1 MPEEQSLSIE
11 ETNKLR
17 ISLGLKP
24 LPVESPSDSN
34 ANKSDAATLNDDDTG
49 LDADERRAVANW
61 QKRQGE
67 LEKAAFRAQQREEI
81 RKAKDAAKRFAKLEG
96 TGLGDEPVDGE
107 EDAVEWVRRMK
118 KRQKEIARKMA
129 EELAARDAAAQRV
142 EYTEKDVRGLKVAH
156 AEEVFLEAGA
166 EGEEIVLTLKDAT
179 IDELE
184 EEGDELENV
193 ELGEKERLGKRLEL
207 KKKKPVYSAYEEDV
221 DENGE
226 RRILGQY
233 DEEIDPKKGRKKFTL
248 GTAIGG
254 MREEEEELRGGESTG
269 AVGGAGKEKLKLSAI
284 SLDIESMKLLPSP
297 TSLVLTRA
305 TGQELTSD
313 YHDLST
319 IKMKK
324 HKKKKPRSTRRKG
337 DDDDALAPAPTAAI
351 DESAMELD
359 DTPAPSTAPKR
370 TLDDI
375 SFVDDE
381 ELQNSLALQRRLAL
395 KKRKIASKPENIARR
410 LKEEAE
416 AAANGDSTPAP
427 EDESGMVIDGTEI
440 KQEPKG
446 DDDDEEPGLI
456 IDETTEFVSN
466 LRAPLPTERRPK
478 RQRSNTP
485 ANTAMAS
492 DSEPEDE
499 EGDIDMDRSRH
510 QLEES
515 EDLAERTKR
524 ESTAP
529 EDITSTGL
537 SSEQTLTRGIGATLA
552 MLNQRGLLQ
561 RNPESETLLSLHR
574 SREKFQAEKRLN
586 ALSFEKRAR
595 VQREADRK
603 SGIFEKMSAKEREEY
618 ARWENKQRDIAE
630 AKEMERRFKEYK
642 PAVKLEYKDEFGR
655 EMNAKE
661 AFKYLSHQFHGKGS
675 GKAKTE
681 KRLKRIEEERKR
693 EAKSA
698 LQGTGEEGMVGGLRE
713 KGKMKGQAG
722 VRLM

>member
-34 ANKSDAATLNDDDTG
+34 ANKGDADDDTG
-49 LDADERRAVANW
+49 FDADERRAVANW
-61 QKRQGE
+61 QKRHDE
-67 LEKAAFRAQQREEI
+67 LEKASFRAQQREEI

-107 EDAVEWVRRMK
+107 EDAVEWVKRMK
-118 KRQKEIARKMA
+118 KRQKKIAKKMA

-156 AEEVFLEAGA
+156 AEEEFIEAGA
-166 EGEEIVLTLKDAT
+166 GGQSMVLTLKDAT

-193 ELGEKERLGKRLEL
+193 ELGEKERLQKRLEL

-226 RRILGQY
+226 RKLLGQY

-248 GTAIGG
+248 GGTFSGATMAGERG
-254 MREEEEELRGGESTG
+254 AESAEARRE
-269 AVGGAGKEKLKLSAI
+269 AVKEKLKLSAI
-284 SLDIESMKLLPSP
+284 SLDIEK
-297 TSLVLTRA
+297 
-305 TGQELTSD
+305 QELASD

-319 IKMKK
+319 VKAKK
-324 HKKKKPRSTRRKG
+324 QKKKKPRSTRRKG
-337 DDDDALAPAPTAAI
+337 GDDDALAPAPTEAI

-359 DTPAPSTAPKR
+359 DTPAPASGPKR
-370 TLDDI
+370 TLDEVT
-375 SFVDDE
+375 FVDDE
-381 ELQNSLALQRRLAL
+381 ELQNSLTLQRRLAL
-395 KKRKIASKPENIARR
+395 KKRKVASRPEDIARR
-410 LKEEAE
+410 FKEEAE
-416 AAANGDSTPAP
+416 AAAGNGGPL
-427 EDESGMVIDGTEI
+427 EDEGRMVIDGSEGVGI
-440 KQEPKG
+440 KQEE
-446 DDDDEEPGLI
+446 DDDEEPGLI

-478 RQRSNTP
+478 RQRSTTP
-485 ANTAMAS
+485 SKTAMAS

-499 EGDIDMDRSRH
+499 EGDVDMDRSLH

-515 EDLAERTKR
+515 EDLVQRIKR
-524 ESTAP
+524 ESSGP

-681 KRLKRIEEERKR
+681 KRLKRIDEERKR

>member
-24 LPVESPSDSN
+24 LPVQSPSDSN
-34 ANKSDAATLNDDDTG
+34 ANKGGAAANGDDDTG
-49 LDADERRAVANW
+49 FDADERRAVANW
-61 QKRQGE
+61 QKRQDE
-67 LEKAAFRAQQREEI
+67 LEKASFRAQQREEI

-96 TGLGDEPVDGE
+96 TGLADEPVDGE
-107 EDAVEWVRRMK
+107 EDAVEWVKRMK
-118 KRQKEIARKMA
+118 KRQKKIAKKMA

-156 AEEVFLEAGA
+156 AEEEFIEAGA
-166 EGEEIVLTLKDAT
+166 GGEGMVLTLKDAT

-193 ELGEKERLGKRLEL
+193 ELGEKERLQRRLEL

-226 RRILGQY
+226 RKLLGQY

-248 GTAIGG
+248 GGAFSGTTMAGERG
-254 MREEEEELRGGESTG
+254 AESAEARRE
-269 AVGGAGKEKLKLSAI
+269 AVKEKLKLSAI
-284 SLDIESMKLLPSP
+284 SLNIEK
-297 TSLVLTRA
+297 
-305 TGQELTSD
+305 QELASD

-319 IKMKK
+319 VKVKK
-324 HKKKKPRSTRRKG
+324 QKRKKPRSTRRKG
-337 DDDDALAPAPTAAI
+337 GDDDALAPAPTRDI

-359 DTPAPSTAPKR
+359 DTPAPASAPKR
-370 TLDDI
+370 TLDEI
-375 SFVDDE
+375 TFVDDE
-381 ELQNSLALQRRLAL
+381 ELQNSLTLQRRLAL
-395 KKRKIASKPENIARR
+395 KKRKVASKPEDIARR
-410 LKEEAE
+410 FKEEAE
-416 AAANGDSTPAP
+416 VAAGNGGPL
-427 EDESGMVIDGTEI
+427 EDEGRMAIDGPEGVGI
-440 KQEPKG
+440 KQEPE
-446 DDDDEEPGLI
+446 DDDEEPGLI

-466 LRAPLPTERRPK
+466 LRAPLPTERHPK
-478 RQRSNTP
+478 RQRSTTP
-485 ANTAMAS
+485 SKTAMAS

-499 EGDIDMDRSRH
+499 EGDVDMDRALH
-510 QLEES
+510 QLEEF
-515 EDLAERTKR
+515 EDLAQRIKR
-524 ESTAP
+524 ESSAP

-561 RNPESETLLSLHR
+561 RNPESETLLSLHQ

-681 KRLKRIEEERKR
+681 KRLKRIDEERKR

>member
-34 ANKSDAATLNDDDTG
+34 ANKGDADDDTG
-49 LDADERRAVANW
+49 FDADERRAVANW
-61 QKRQGE
+61 QKRQDE
-67 LEKAAFRAQQREEI
+67 LEKASFRAHQREEI

-107 EDAVEWVRRMK
+107 EDAVEWVKRMK
-118 KRQKEIARKMA
+118 KRQKKIAKKMA

-156 AEEVFLEAGA
+156 AEEEFIEAGA
-166 EGEEIVLTLKDAT
+166 GGQSMVLTLKDAT

-193 ELGEKERLGKRLEL
+193 ELGEKERLQKRLEL

-226 RRILGQY
+226 RKLLGQY

-248 GTAIGG
+248 GGAFSGATMAGERG
-254 MREEEEELRGGESTG
+254 AESAEARRE
-269 AVGGAGKEKLKLSAI
+269 AVKEKLKLSAI
-284 SLDIESMKLLPSP
+284 SLDIEK
-297 TSLVLTRA
+297 
-305 TGQELTSD
+305 QELASD

-319 IKMKK
+319 VKVKK
-324 HKKKKPRSTRRKG
+324 QKKKKPRSTRRKG
-337 DDDDALAPAPTAAI
+337 GDDDALAPAPTEVI

-359 DTPAPSTAPKR
+359 DTPAPASGPKR
-370 TLDDI
+370 TLDEVT
-375 SFVDDE
+375 FVDDE
-381 ELQNSLALQRRLAL
+381 ELQNSLTLQRRLAL
-395 KKRKIASKPENIARR
+395 KKRKVASRPEDIARR
-410 LKEEAE
+410 FKEEAE
-416 AAANGDSTPAP
+416 AAAGV
-427 EDESGMVIDGTEI
+427 GI
-440 KQEPKG
+440 KQEE
-446 DDDDEEPGLI
+446 DDDEEPGLI

-478 RQRSNTP
+478 RQRSTTP
-485 ANTAMAS
+485 SKTAMAS

-499 EGDIDMDRSRH
+499 EGDVDMDRGLH

-515 EDLAERTKR
+515 EDLAQRIKR
-524 ESTAP
+524 ESSGP

-681 KRLKRIEEERKR
+681 KRLKRIDEERKR

>member
-1 MPEEQSLSIE
+1 
-11 ETNKLR
+11 
-17 ISLGLKP
+17 
-24 LPVESPSDSN
+24 
-34 ANKSDAATLNDDDTG
+34 
-49 LDADERRAVANW
+49 
-61 QKRQGE
+61 
-67 LEKAAFRAQQREEI
+67 
-81 RKAKDAAKRFAKLEG
+81 
-96 TGLGDEPVDGE
+96 
-107 EDAVEWVRRMK
+107 MK
-118 KRQKEIARKMA
+118 KQ
-129 EELAARDAAAQRV
+129 
-142 EYTEKDVRGLKVAH
+142 
-156 AEEVFLEAGA
+156 
-166 EGEEIVLTLKDAT
+166 
-179 IDELE
+179 
-184 EEGDELENV
+184 
-193 ELGEKERLGKRLEL
+193 
-207 KKKKPVYSAYEEDV
+207 
-221 DENGE
+221 
-226 RRILGQY
+226 
-233 DEEIDPKKGRKKFTL
+233 
-248 GTAIGG
+248 
-254 MREEEEELRGGESTG
+254 
-269 AVGGAGKEKLKLSAI
+269 
-284 SLDIESMKLLPSP
+284 
-297 TSLVLTRA
+297 
-305 TGQELTSD
+305 
-313 YHDLST
+313 
-319 IKMKK
+319 
-324 HKKKKPRSTRRKG
+324 KKKKPRSTRRKG
-337 DDDDALAPAPTAAI
+337 GDDDALAPAPTAAV
-351 DESAMELD
+351 DESVMELD
-359 DTPAPSTAPKR
+359 DTPAPASAPKR
-370 TLDDI
+370 TLNDI

-395 KKRKIASKPENIARR
+395 KKRKVASRPEDIARK

-416 AAANGDSTPAP
+416 AAASGGGSTPAP
-427 EDESGMVIDGTEI
+427 EDEDEMAIDGPHI
-440 KQEPKG
+440 KQEPK
-446 DDDDEEPGLI
+446 DEDGEDEPGLI

-478 RQRSNTP
+478 RQRSATP
-485 ANTAMAS
+485 VKTAMAS

-499 EGDIDMDRSRH
+499 EGDVDMDRALH

-515 EDLAERTKR
+515 EDLAERIKR

-537 SSEQTLTRGIGATLA
+537 SSEQTLTRGIGATLS

-681 KRLKRIEEERKR
+681 KRLKRIDEERKR

>member
-1 MPEEQSLSIE
+1 MPEEHSLSIE

-24 LPVESPSDSN
+24 LPVESPSVST
-34 ANKSDAATLNDDDTG
+34 ANKGDAATTNDDDTG
-49 LDADERRAVANW
+49 FDADERRAVANW
-61 QKRQGE
+61 QKRQDE
-67 LEKAAFRAQQREEI
+67 LEKVSFRAQQRDEI

-107 EDAVEWVRRMK
+107 EDAAEWVRRMK
-118 KRQKEIARKMA
+118 KRQKKIAKKMA

-142 EYTEKDVRGLKVAH
+142 DYTEKDVRGLKVAH
-156 AEEVFLEAGA
+156 AEEEFFEAGA
-166 EGEEIVLTLKDAT
+166 EGEGMVLTLKDAT

-193 ELGEKERLGKRLEL
+193 ELGEKERLQKNLEL
-207 KKKKPVYSAYEEDV
+207 KKKPVYSAYEEDV

-226 RRILGQY
+226 RRVLGQY

-248 GTAIGG
+248 GGAISGG
-254 MREEEEELRGGESTG
+254 TMAEERGAESAGARRE
-269 AVGGAGKEKLKLSAI
+269 AMKEKLKLSAI
-284 SLDIESMKLLPSP
+284 SLDIEK
-297 TSLVLTRA
+297 
-305 TGQELTSD
+305 QELASD

-319 IKMKK
+319 IKVKK
-324 HKKKKPRSTRRKG
+324 QKKKKPRSTRRKG
-337 DDDDALAPAPTAAI
+337 DDDNDALAPAPTSVI
-351 DESAMELD
+351 NESAMELD
-359 DTPAPSTAPKR
+359 DTPVPASAPKR

-395 KKRKIASKPENIARR
+395 KKRKVASRPEDIARR
-410 LKEEAE
+410 FKEEADVT
-416 AAANGDSTPAP
+416 ASNSGVGTPAP
-427 EDESGMVIDGTEI
+427 EDEDRMTIDGAEGVGI
-440 KQEPKG
+440 KQEE
-446 DDDDEEPGLI
+446 DEEEPGLI

-478 RQRSNTP
+478 RQRSATP
-485 ANTAMAS
+485 ATLAMAS
-492 DSEPEDE
+492 DTEPEDE
-499 EGDIDMDRSRH
+499 EGDVDMDRARH

-515 EDLAERTKR
+515 EDLAERMKR

-655 EMNAKE
+655 EMSAKE

-681 KRLKRIEEERKR
+681 KRLKRIDEERKR

>member
-34 ANKSDAATLNDDDTG
+34 ANKGDAATTNDDDDTG
-49 LDADERRAVANW
+49 FDADERRAVTNW
-61 QKRQGE
+61 QKRQDE
-67 LEKAAFRAQQREEI
+67 LEKASFRAQQREEI

-107 EDAVEWVRRMK
+107 EDAAEWVRRMK
-118 KRQKEIARKMA
+118 KRQKRIAKKMA

-156 AEEVFLEAGA
+156 AEEEFI
-166 EGEEIVLTLKDAT
+166 EGGEGMVLTLKDAT

-193 ELGEKERLGKRLEL
+193 ELGEKERLQKRLEL

-226 RRILGQY
+226 RKILGQY

-248 GTAIGG
+248 GGAISGG
-254 MREEEEELRGGESTG
+254 MMAVERGTESTEARRE
-269 AVGGAGKEKLKLSAI
+269 AVKEKLKLSAI
-284 SLDIESMKLLPSP
+284 SLDIESMKSHP
-297 TSLVLTRA
+297 TSLIIYQTNK
-305 TGQELTSD
+305 TIEQELASD

-319 IKMKK
+319 SNVKK
-324 HKKKKPRSTRRKG
+324 QKKKKPRSTRRKG
-337 DDDDALAPAPTAAI
+337 DDDDALVPAPTAAI

-359 DTPAPSTAPKR
+359 DTPAPASAPKR
-370 TLDDI
+370 TLDEFT
-375 SFVDDE
+375 FVDDE

-395 KKRKIASKPENIARR
+395 KKRKVASRPEDIARR
-410 LKEEAE
+410 FKEEAE
-416 AAANGDSTPAP
+416 AAAGNGGAP
-427 EDESGMVIDGTEI
+427 EDEGGMAIDGAEGVGI
-440 KQEPKG
+440 KQEPG
-446 DDDDEEPGLI
+446 DGDEEEEPGLI

-478 RQRSNTP
+478 RQRSTTP
-485 ANTAMAS
+485 PKTAMAS

-499 EGDIDMDRSRH
+499 EGDVDMDRALH

-515 EDLAERTKR
+515 GDLDERIKR
-524 ESTAP
+524 ESTGP

-681 KRLKRIEEERKR
+681 KRLKRIDEERKR